1 MMQSVVRRYLCLLAA
16 VFLLLTQLAVAQ
28 TSERPGQLA
37 VASAHELATEAGLE
51 IMQAGGNAFDA
62 AVAVS
67 ATLAVVEPASSGMGG
82 GGFWLLHLADEDR
95 QLMVD
100 GRETAPGEA
109 TADMYLDEDGEVNRD
124 LAINGPLAAGIPG
137 QPAALVHLAEN
148 YGRLPLAQTLAPAI
162 RLAREGFEVD
172 LKYQTLMQF
181 RRSVVA
187 RYPAS
192 AAIFLDEDGQVPAV
206 GDLIVQAD
214 LADLLERLA
223 EQGFDGFYRGELAEK
238 LVAGVRADGGIWQL
252 DDLANYRVVERDPI
266 RFGYGDFSVVSA
278 SPPSAGG
285 VVLAQIF
292 NILSGYRLD
301 LLSEDARIHL
311 LAEAMRR
318 AYRDRNLYLGDPDF
332 VDMPLARLT
341 SADYAAGLR
350 ASIRL
355 DRATES
361 DALPGIESE
370 PMGPNTTHFSVMD
383 ADGNAV
389 AATLS
394 VNLPYGSGYMVEG
407 TGLLLNNEMDDFSA
421 RPGAPNA
428 YGLIGDEANAI
439 APGKRMLSSM
449 SPTIA
454 FGPDSMA
461 VLGSV
466 GGSRITTQVAQ
477 GLLAFFDGLPV
488 SEWVSQGRYHHQY
501 LPDEISHEPGALSQE
516 TIEALRERGHSVRN
530 RMRSWGNMHAIHWH
544 AEGVEAASDPRW
556 EIGHSEVRQ
565 P

>member
-1 MMQSVVRRYLCLLAA
+1 MMQRTLLSLIALLTATLLLAGSPVWA
-16 VFLLLTQLAVAQ
+16 EQ
-28 TSERPGQLA
+28 SRPGQAA
-37 VASAHELATEAGLE
+37 VASAHKLATEAGLE
-51 IMQAGGNAFDA
+51 VIDAGGNAFDA

-67 ATLAVVEPASSGMGG
+67 AALAVVEPASSGMGG

-109 TADMYLDEDGEVNRD
+109 TADMYLDEDGEVDRD

-148 YGRLPLAQTLAPAI
+148 YGRLPLAETLAPAI

-206 GDLIVQAD
+206 GHRIVQAD

-223 EQGFDGFYRGELAEK
+223 DQGFDGFYRGELAEK

-252 DDLANYRVVERDPI
+252 DDLASYRVVERDPI
-266 RFGYGDFSVVSA
+266 RFRFGDYSVVSA

-292 NILSGYRLD
+292 NILSGYQLD

-332 VDMPLARLT
+332 VDMPLERLL
-341 SADYAAGLR
+341 SPDYAAGLR

-361 DALPGIESE
+361 AALPGIESE
-370 PMGPNTTHFSVMD
+370 PMGPNTTHFSIMD

-477 GLLAFFDGLPV
+477 GLLAYFNGQSVDD
-488 SEWVSQGRYHHQY
+488 WVTQGRYHHQY

-516 TIEALRERGHSVRN
+516 TIDALQQRGHKVRN

-544 AEGVEAASDPRW
+544 ADGVEAASDPRW